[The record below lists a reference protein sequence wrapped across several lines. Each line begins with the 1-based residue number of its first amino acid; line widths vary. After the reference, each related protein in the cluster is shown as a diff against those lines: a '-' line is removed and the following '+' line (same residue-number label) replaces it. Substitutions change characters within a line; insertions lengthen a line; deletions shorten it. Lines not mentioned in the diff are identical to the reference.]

1 MSFLQMGYQKKYIFI
16 VALTPTPRRGGGG
29 GGRAADSD
37 GDGWSDSYEIRKGTD
52 PHDVTSYPGAPSPTP
67 TPSGFEAVF
76 VIVGLLAVAYLVLRI
91 KK

>member
-29 GGRAADSD
+29 GRAADSD
-37 GDGWSDSYEIRKGTD
+37 GGGWSDSYEIRKGTD
-52 PHDVTSYPGAPSPTP
+52 PHDVTSYPDAPTPTPSPSP

-76 VIVGLLAVAYLVLRI
+76 VIV
-91 KK
+91 